1 MQRKVFGSVAPGR
14 IVELYRL
21 GTGDIGGAPGI
32 PTDKVVA
39 GFFSFFGFPRLAD
52 ADAVRTAI
60 VRGVETGLFAYA
72 TGRPELG
79 DDGRYRLDRGR
90 IAFERTV
97 AEDEIDLDS
106 GFLIAP
112 TALPEPEKPVVVT
125 VPAAGGRGDTR
136 YPRIGGGAS
145 VLGDRENPTATAT
158 PAAEGSREIT
168 LSFSANRNEL
178 FNAWNALANL
188 ADAAGRISVRVQA
201 ASEAGFDEARIE
213 NSVLEPLRELG
224 LIGDDHADRE

>member
-1 MQRKVFGSVAPGR
+1 M
-14 IVELYRL
+14 
-21 GTGDIGGAPGI
+21 
-32 PTDKVVA
+32 
-39 GFFSFFGFPRLAD
+39 
-52 ADAVRTAI
+52 
-60 VRGVETGLFAYA
+60 
-72 TGRPELG
+72 
-79 DDGRYRLDRGR
+79 
-90 IAFERTV
+90 
-97 AEDEIDLDS
+97 
-106 GFLIAP
+106 
-112 TALPEPEKPVVVT
+112 
-125 VPAAGGRGDTR
+125 
-136 YPRIGGGAS
+136 
-145 VLGDRENPTATAT
+145 LGDRENPTATAT